1 MNSDLVRLTKLSL
14 EHDLNESEIIKKC
27 ILLNIPIYLDFTKDL
42 YPNGRGVFKGRAKI
56 PNFSS
61 FDICLSGLA
70 KITEDGLCELEQRL
84 KQGLANYNLIV
95 GLELKLQSLE
105 KIKFFENIVVQML
118 DPVRYPSNRSSN
130 ATLPLLS
137 IKKSDLGKFSFPSA
151 KEKHLVQVSCRKKK
165 KINNSSPRTPTNVF
179 IDRQVQ
185 SQQHNWKLAWEEF
198 RQLGEK
204 SEWLTF
210 GDFNCKFKKTTKF
223 QYNSHRQA
231 VKIEFDE
238 ELKVPTII
246 SDRSFYRMFQRRLKK
261 HMTHL

>member
-1 MNSDLVRLTKLSL
+1 MNSDLVRLTKLSQ

-27 ILLNIPIYLDFTKDL
+27 IFLNIPVYLDFTKDL

-118 DPVRYPSNRSSN
+118 DPVR
-130 ATLPLLS
+130 
-137 IKKSDLGKFSFPSA
+137 
-151 KEKHLVQVSCRKKK
+151 
-165 KINNSSPRTPTNVF
+165 
-179 IDRQVQ
+179 
-185 SQQHNWKLAWEEF
+185 
-198 RQLGEK
+198 
-204 SEWLTF
+204 
-210 GDFNCKFKKTTKF
+210 
-223 QYNSHRQA
+223 
-231 VKIEFDE
+231 
-238 ELKVPTII
+238 
-246 SDRSFYRMFQRRLKK
+246 
-261 HMTHL
+261 